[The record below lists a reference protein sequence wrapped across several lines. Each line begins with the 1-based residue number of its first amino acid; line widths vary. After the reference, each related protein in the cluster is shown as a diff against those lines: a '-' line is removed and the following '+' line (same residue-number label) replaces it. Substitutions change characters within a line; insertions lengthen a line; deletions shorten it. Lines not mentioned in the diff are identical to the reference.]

1 MSKQDIFEAAR
12 SGDVAQVQT
21 FLSSGV
27 DVSLVNDHG
36 FTALQ
41 CAAMGTNS
49 AGEADILAILRLLIA
64 AGSPLEFESKD
75 GRTALYLA
83 AEFSRYMAPVQML
96 IDAGAKTDIYSGH
109 GPHVVVNAMMPAVQA
124 LLSQLIGYPIPAPRL
139 ELKSVKLNAA
149 EWREVKA
156 RLDPVFDGLAKA
168 GLVVQ
173 QNVGTTQ
180 SDGFDDCAQEFHERG
195 EGAGLHGFCFYT
207 GQDLSRAKRTS
218 SLSLAFWGAPAGEPK
233 DMERVGK
240 LITEAFKQTG
250 FVVDWNGSASMRP
263 TIYLQANCE

>member
-12 SGDVAQVQT
+12 GGDVAQVQT
-21 FLSSGV
+21 FLNSGA
-27 DVSLVNDHG
+27 DASLINDYG

-49 AGEADILAILRLLIA
+49 ADETDILAVLRLLIA

-83 AEFSRYMAPVQML
+83 AEFSPYVSPVQLL
-96 IDAGAKTDIYSGH
+96 IDAGAKTDICSSYGRH
-109 GPHVVVNAMMPAVQA
+109 IVANAMMPEVQA
-124 LLSQLIGYPIPAPRL
+124 LLSQLTGKPIPVKPVER
-139 ELKSVKLNAA
+139 KSVKLNAA
-149 EWREVKA
+149 EWRAAKA

-173 QNVGTTQ
+173 QNAGTTQ
-180 SDGFDDCAQEFHERG
+180 SDGFSDCSQEFHERSG
-195 EGAGLHGFCFYT
+195 EDAGLHGFCFYT
-207 GQDLSRAKRTS
+207 SQDLRGAKQTS
-218 SLSLAFWGAPAGEPK
+218 SLFLAFWGAPAGGPK

-240 LITEAFKQTG
+240 LIVEAFQQAG
-250 FVVDWNGSASMRP
+250 FVVDWDGTDSMRP
-263 TIYLQANCE
+263 TIILKEAQ